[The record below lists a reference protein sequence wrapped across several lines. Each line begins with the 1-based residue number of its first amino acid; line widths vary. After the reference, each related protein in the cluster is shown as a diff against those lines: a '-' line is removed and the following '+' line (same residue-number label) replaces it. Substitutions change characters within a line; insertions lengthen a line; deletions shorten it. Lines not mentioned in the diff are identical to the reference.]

1 MKWSQQSEGLP
12 VLRPVYQIL
21 HHLYHHLLSSSHQVR
36 HMTHILKCT
45 TCTPRQGHLVP
56 QHAGRSVPQA
66 SANGSNILKRILGV
80 TFSFQ
85 RIVSQRYFDVNHL
98 REPAFPAHPCNPSNS
113 QNQGT
118 ASLNSNLTNPKSIPT
133 YRVHLG
139 RQAFSVAYSSFPGH
153 PECFIYNKDL
163 CRRGSVCINS
173 DICETDSQ

>member
-36 HMTHILKCT
+36 PMTHILKCT

-98 REPAFPAHPCNPSNS
+98 REPAFPAHSCNPSNS

-118 ASLNSNLTNPKSIPT
+118 TSFYLGPIHPISLISIPT
-133 YRVHLG
+133 CKVHLG
-139 RQAFSVAYSSFPGH
+139 RQAFSVAYSSFLGH
-153 PECFIYNKDL
+153 PALMFL
-163 CRRGSVCINS
+163 QQGHLGR
-173 DICETDSQ
+173 